1 MFITMIKLIYS
12 TEFRRRSPYVVFY
25 DRPNRTKSITT
36 RSFDDIKKA
45 LDFACDLTDLYMGNV
60 DSIYMNHIKKTNH
73 RILEKKCWDF
83 A

>member
-1 MFITMIKLIYS
+1 MIKLIYS
-12 TEFRRRSPYVVFY
+12 NEKSRRSPYVVFY

-36 RSFDDIKKA
+36 RSFAKIDDAIN
-45 LDFACDLTDLYMGNV
+45 FACDLTDLYIGNV
-60 DSIYMNHIKKTNH
+60 DSIYMDYITKTNH

>member
-1 MFITMIKLIYS
+1 MIKLIYS
-12 TEFRRRSPYVVFY
+12 NEKSRRSPYVVFY

-36 RSFDDIKKA
+36 RSFSKIDDAIE
-45 LDFACDLTDLYMGNV
+45 FACDLNDMWIGNV
-60 DSIYMNHIKKTNH
+60 DYIYMDHIKKTNH